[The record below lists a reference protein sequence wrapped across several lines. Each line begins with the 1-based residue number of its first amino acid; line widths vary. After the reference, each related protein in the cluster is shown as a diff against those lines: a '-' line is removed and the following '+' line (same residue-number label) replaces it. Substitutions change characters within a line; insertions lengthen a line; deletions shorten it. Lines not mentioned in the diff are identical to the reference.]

1 MKRNNEIKKRNF
13 FDVFRKIGP
22 GIILAAAVIGPGS
35 VTTASVIGS
44 KYQYALVWVVVLAF
58 FMRGLYMKVMYG
70 SSLVL
75 NMPFMESIRV
85 FYGGALAALT
95 GITCIIGSI
104 AFQIGNFSGTGMG
117 ASLLFPQISWK
128 VWGLAAT
135 VGAIWLLYGRDV
147 YNRVEKFMELI
158 IVAMIVTFAASL
170 MMAGGPSIGG
180 VAKGLIP
187 LFPEPSAKFITLSI
201 IASSLSITGAAY
213 GTYLGR
219 EKKWTTEE
227 IKDGT
232 INWDIFASVGS
243 AALIT
248 LLIMFTS
255 ATVLFPRGIAVKSV
269 QDMIEQLVPIV
280 GKAARPLFGIGF
292 FSAAISSMIVNAQV
306 GSTLFLSGIGKP
318 SDMESKEV
326 RGLASAI
333 MVFGCLVGIFLGKA
347 PVQLLIA
354 ANAGS
359 IINLPLLGLFAI
371 LLMNRK
377 EMGEYKAS
385 KTMTIALLITYGAV
399 VLITVNNLKN
409 LLVSLGIF

>member
-1 MKRNNEIKKRNF
+1 
-13 FDVFRKIGP
+13 
-22 GIILAAAVIGPGS
+22 
-35 VTTASVIGS
+35 
-44 KYQYALVWVVVLAF
+44 
-58 FMRGLYMKVMYG
+58 MKVMYG

-85 FYGGALAALT
+85 FYGGVLAALT
-95 GITCIIGSI
+95 GITCIIGSV

-117 ASLLFPQISWK
+117 AYLLFPQISWK
-128 VWGLAAT
+128 VWGLIAT
-135 VGAIWLLYGRDV
+135 VGAIWLLYGKDV

-158 IVAMIVTFAASL
+158 VAAMIITFAASL

-187 LFPEPSAKFITLSI
+187 VFPEPAAKYITLSI

-248 LLIMFTS
+248 LLIMFTA

-280 GKAARPLFGIGF
+280 GRAARPLFGIGF
-292 FSAAISSMIVNAQV
+292 FCAAISSMIVNAQV

-318 SDMESKEV
+318 SEMESKEV

-333 MVFGCLVGIFLGKA
+333 MIFGCLVGIFLGKA

-385 KTMTIALLITYGAV
+385 KTMTITLLITYGAV

-409 LLVSLGIF
+409 LLVSLGIL